1 MNPSMVETPL
11 ENYIRTQFNI
21 SPTDPGF
28 DRETD
33 LFENGYVDS
42 VGVVELL
49 GFLQEEFRVEVPDD
63 DILSDDLSNI
73 AGIGRIVIQNLSLQT
88 GAPEIT
94 EKQAP
99 LVSEGTVR
107 PSPGQHL

>member
-1 MNPSMVETPL
+1 MNPSMVETRL

-28 DRETD
+28 DREAD

>member
-1 MNPSMVETPL
+1 MHPSMVETRI
-11 ENYIRTQFNI
+11 EKFISTQFNV

-28 DRETD
+28 DREAD

-49 GFLQEEFRVEVPDD
+49 GFLQEEFGVEVPDD
-63 DILSDDLSNI
+63 DILTDDFSNI
-73 AGIGRIVIQNLSLQT
+73 TGIARIVIRNLRLQT

-94 EKQAP
+94 
-99 LVSEGTVR
+99 
-107 PSPGQHL
+107 

>member
-1 MNPSMVETPL
+1 MNPSMVETRL
-11 ENYIRTQFNI
+11 ENYIRTQFNV
-21 SPTDPGF
+21 SPTDPSF
-28 DRETD
+28 DREAD

-63 DILSDDLSNI
+63 DILSDDFSNI
-73 AGIGRIVIQNLSLQT
+73 AGIGRIVIQNFSLQT